1 MKKIITTVMAL
12 TLALGMSV
20 TALAAPS
27 SSQGVGTDEKDK
39 VKVEILPGAPA
50 DVNQDVID
58 GALITLN
65 SEGGWDVQNKTSI
78 PTADAE
84 AAEKAALAGATDKD
98 ANVISYGDVTVNE
111 DVKTLVNA
119 GYIAVTLPMTLTGIT
134 AADNGNIIAL
144 VYYDGK
150 WNPMKTE
157 VVGDGRVN
165 VTFTHFS
172 PVAFVQLSAKSTTT
186 PTTPATYDG
195 WKGVDMAALWAAQTK
210 AGATSPKTG
219 DAGVL
224 GFALV
229 AVACG
234 AALVFTKKKFA

>member
-50 DVNQDVID
+50 DVDQDVID

-78 PTADAE
+78 ATADAE

-98 ANVISYGDVTVNE
+98 ANVISYGEVTVNE

-119 GYIAVTLPMTLTGIT
+119 GYIAVTLPMTLSG
-134 AADNGNIIAL
+134 AKVGDNIIAL
-144 VYYDGK
+144 VYHDGK
-150 WNPMKTE
+150 WDPMKTE

-210 AGATSPKTG
+210 AGTTSPKTG